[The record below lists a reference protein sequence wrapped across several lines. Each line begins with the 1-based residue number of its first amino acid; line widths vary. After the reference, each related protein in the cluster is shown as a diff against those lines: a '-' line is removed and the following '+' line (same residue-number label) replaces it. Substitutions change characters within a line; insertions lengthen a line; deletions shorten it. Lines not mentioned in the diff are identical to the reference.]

1 MYTAPTIG
9 VTIAR
14 GAYPLATDIAFD
26 VTPGTTRIL
35 LRSMPSSE
43 MRAVYSVSIHRK
55 SGINRSTSDC
65 SAGSGSSVRTG
76 PGASSVTWTPESFSS
91 PRRDSLNVLANALV
105 AA

>member
-1 MYTAPTIG
+1 
-9 VTIAR
+9 
-14 GAYPLATDIAFD
+14 
-26 VTPGTTRIL
+26 
-35 LRSMPSSE
+35 MPSSE

-91 PRRDSLNVLANALV
+91 PRRDSLKVLANALV